1 MTASIKRKCRQYS
14 VDYLSYGFIPSPYN
28 CQLPMCLLCDH
39 VFSNEAMKPSRL
51 KEHFSTKHSDHVNKD
66 IEFFQ
71 HLKDKAIK
79 QKPVS
84 DMFKKGNIKNRD
96 GLVASYNISKLIAK
110 CGKPH
115 NIGETLI
122 LPAITE
128 VISTVMHQSSPEI
141 VRSIPLSND
150 TVSRRIAEIDVENQL
165 IEILRVIEFSLQL
178 DESTLHDNEALLL
191 PYVRFTKD
199 GVVFEELLFA
209 RSLVTDTRGVSIFEV
224 VRSFFDYH
232 NIPLSNIIPCSTDG
246 APSMIGC
253 YRGCIALL
261 KKAVPNVFTI
271 HCVIHRQHLV
281 AKNLSEK
288 LNVSLQFVIT
298 AVNAIKTRALKDRLF
313 RQLCHENG
321 EQFERL
327 LLHTEVRW
335 LSKGNCLKRFNELFD
350 TIIKFM
356 DDFNPKLGHDISIRK
371 HDIAYLADIFDK
383 MNSLNLQLQ
392 GQNVN
397 LIRTKSAVLSFIN
410 RLTLYR
416 QNFCRREFYQFPYL
430 QAVPDVTDDQLRV
443 YASHI
448 ESIKEDML
456 IRFKDLGELNVPDWV
471 VNPFTADLEKV
482 EIEIQEVLAELQA
495 DIEARIE
502 FGQHDFSTF
511 WVQKKN
517 ILRWQQLW
525 ERSKLLIIAFPTYI
539 FS

>member
-1 MTASIKRKCRQYS
+1 MLNGWCTFNGS
-14 VDYLSYGFIPSPYN
+14 
-28 CQLPMCLLCDH
+28 
-39 VFSNEAMKPSRL
+39 
-51 KEHFSTKHSDHVNKD
+51 
-66 IEFFQ
+66 
-71 HLKDKAIK
+71 
-79 QKPVS
+79 
-84 DMFKKGNIKNRD
+84 
-96 GLVASYNISKLIAK
+96 
-110 CGKPH
+110 
-115 NIGETLI
+115 
-122 LPAITE
+122 
-128 VISTVMHQSSPEI
+128 
-141 VRSIPLSND
+141 
-150 TVSRRIAEIDVENQL
+150 
-165 IEILRVIEFSLQL
+165 
-178 DESTLHDNEALLL
+178 
-191 PYVRFTKD
+191 
-199 GVVFEELLFA
+199 
-209 RSLVTDTRGVSIFEV
+209 
-224 VRSFFDYH
+224 
-232 NIPLSNIIPCSTDG
+232 
-246 APSMIGC
+246 C
-253 YRGCIALL
+253 YRGFIALL

-350 TIIKFM
+350 TIIQFM
-356 DDFNPKLGHDISIRK
+356 EDFNPKLGHDISIRK

-383 MNSLNLQLQ
+383 LNSLNLQLQ

-410 RLTLYR
+410 RLTLYK
-416 QNFCRREFYQFPYL
+416 QNLCRREFYQFPNL

-456 IRFKDLGELNVPDWV
+456 IRFKDLRELNVPDWV
-471 VNPFTADLEKV
+471 VDPFTADLEKV

-517 ILRWQQLW
+517 ILRWPQLW
-525 ERSKLLIIAFPTYI
+525 ERSKLLIIAFPTSYLVEKG
-539 FS
+539 FSTVMGLHTKQRNRLDIVKNGDLRLMLTNFEPDVAKLAGDHQPQGSH